1 MWITA
6 HGSQGR
12 PLGAADRPLRRWEE
26 TLSGLT
32 NLAPVVLEVFR
43 FWAGGFR
50 RKLQRL
56 AFEMLEVGGY
66 GI

>member
-12 PLGAADRPLRRWEE
+12 PLKAADRPLRRWGE
-26 TLSGLT
+26 TVPGLN
-32 NLAPVVLEVFR
+32 NLALVVLEVFR
-43 FWAGGFR
+43 FWAGGYR